1 MSKLPSE
8 PRANSIQA
16 AIRFAM
22 ESHFLGIVCHST
34 PLLHCPRIIRTVKEN
49 GLLLFT
55 YGFQNNDVV
64 SVQLQLEHGVDALI
78 VDSVARIRRGLTD
91 LAC

>member
-16 AIRFAM
+16 AIRFAK
-22 ESHFLGIVCHST
+22 EFHFLGIVCHST
-34 PLLHCPRIIRTVKEN
+34 PLLQCPRIIKTVKEN

-55 YGFQNNDVV
+55 YGAQNNEIAA
-64 SVQLQLEHGVDALI
+64 VQAQLKHGVDAVI
-78 VDSVARIRRGLTD
+78 VDSVARIRKGLTD
-91 LAC
+91 LTI